1 VSFDPGIDS
10 MRAAGIPVTRQ
21 PYADGSAG
29 IRQSLDTMALKMR
42 EGRIDAAVIGWA
54 GQVLKAAGLD
64 GRDRNTTPAKQAA
77 ALLDALREST
87 VYAPDAY
94 GTEVI
99 QSAAAT
105 LCLRPGLCLNR
116 GDCDDLSVAL
126 GSATLSLGLP
136 TQIVKQN
143 FGGDA
148 QEHVLIVVW
157 DGNAWQYADPSTKMP
172 FGSALKAVSE
182 VWVDPMEPIGNLP
195 EAKAEIVTLGR
206 PGRALQPRAPAHHWL
221 GMGAVV
227 TPGDILAYRQIWD
240 SYVMDTARAAAA
252 CSAAWQ
258 AQANGTA
265 PATPPNVGEFA
276 TPPDKTTL
284 QLWATWQKN
293 ISDDIVLSWNRFSGL
308 QDWEIVT
315 SGANIL
321 QGFQDTVQRVGQFYQ
336 PQIQHDCPM
345 LVLPVPPSI
354 DLQKQV
360 IGQIEGL
367 GILAHGVL
375 QLFEMGAS
383 GALQTYETIG
393 EKITNPSTLM
403 LGGIGIALGV
413 VGTIAGLYAL
423 NSLLPARR

>member
-1 VSFDPGIDS
+1 
-10 MRAAGIPVTRQ
+10 M
-21 PYADGSAG
+21 
-29 IRQSLDTMALKMR
+29 SLDAMALKMR
-42 EGRIDAAVIGWA
+42 EGRLDPGVRGWA
-54 GQVLKAAGLD
+54 LDCLAKAGLD
-64 GRDRNTTPAKQAA
+64 GRGGGTTPAKQAA
-77 ALLDALREST
+77 ALLDGLRAVT
-87 VYAPDAY
+87 VYAPDPY
-94 GTEVI
+94 GAELVP
-99 QSAAAT
+99 SAAAT
-105 LCLRPGLCLNR
+105 LCLRPNLCVK
-116 GDCDDLSVAL
+116 GDDCDGLSVAY
-126 GSATLSLGLP
+126 GSLTLSIGLP

-157 DGNAWQYADPSTKMP
+157 DGSDWRYADPSTKLP
-172 FGSALKAVSE
+172 FGSALKAASE
-182 VWVDPMEPIGNLP
+182 VWVDPMAPIGDLP

-206 PGRALQPRAPAHHWL
+206 PGRMTPRAAPAHHWL

-227 TPGDILAYRQIWD
+227 TPGDVLAYRQIWD

-265 PATPPNVGEFA
+265 PATPPNLGEFA

-293 ISDDIVLSWNRFSGL
+293 ISDDIVLSWNRFAGL
-308 QDWEIVT
+308 QDWEVVS

-354 DLQKQV
+354 ELQKQV
-360 IGQIEGL
+360 IAQIEGL

-393 EKITNPSTLM
+393 EKLTNPSTIA
-403 LGGIGIALGV
+403 LGGVGILLGV
-413 VGTIAGLYAL
+413 VGTVAGLYVL
-423 NSLLPARR
+423 NSILPARR